1 MIDPEKIRALL
12 ASHGCNLR
20 VDARATTESTND
32 DAKEA
37 ALAGMASPALFI
49 ADEQTRGRGRSG
61 NAWLAARGESVLLSI
76 LLRPDLTPADSA
88 NVTLAVGVAVS
99 DVVERY
105 APGRVRVKW
114 PNDVLLDDKK
124 LAGILVEAQTR
135 GERLSSLVVG
145 LGVNVHATQ
154 FSPEL
159 DSIAT
164 SFAIAGLE
172 PRDRGELAA
181 SFTLAIVEAVSRFC
195 RDGLAGFLE
204 VLRARDALLGAEVE
218 VLGVR
223 GTATGI
229 DDKGRLLVRDT
240 SGHDVAIASGHVIR
254 LPPIARG
261 IRQ

>member
-20 VDARATTESTND
+20 VDACATTESTND
-32 DAKEA
+32 DAKKA
-37 ALAGMASPALFI
+37 ALAGVTAPALFI
-49 ADEQTRGRGRSG
+49 AEEQTRGRGRSG
-61 NAWLAARGESVLLSI
+61 HAWLAARGESVLLSI
-76 LLRPDLTPADSA
+76 LFRPDLTPADSA

-105 APGRVRVKW
+105 APKRVRVKW

-145 LGVNVHATQ
+145 VGVNVHATQ
-154 FSPEL
+154 FSPDLE
-159 DSIAT
+159 SIAT

-172 PRDRGELAA
+172 PRDRSEVAAALAV
-181 SFTLAIVEAVSRFC
+181 AIVEAVSRFC
-195 RDGLAGFLE
+195 RDGLAGFLD
-204 VLRARDALLGAEVE
+204 VLRARDALIGTEVE

-223 GTATGI
+223 GTASGI
-229 DDKGRLLVRDT
+229 DDEGRLLVRDA
-240 SGHDVAIASGHVIR
+240 SGRDVSIASGHVSR
-254 LPPIARG
+254 LPPID
-261 IRQ
+261 